1 LVPISRIAVG
11 PWAGKKLFTLQTMPG
26 RPPELEDDANGAAR
40 AGFSGRAT
48 RWSGLRVARIGG
60 RGPPV

>member
-1 LVPISRIAVG
+1 VG
-11 PWAGKKLFTLQTMPG
+11 PWAGKKLFTLQSMPG